1 MDIFEIKSRK
11 LNIGN
16 LIIPFVD
23 FSYLENIYKEF
34 EEEKISRD
42 DLYNYYDE
50 LACVGVFGNINGEYH
65 DYIYTK
71 NKYLRAL
78 LIEGEQENINLIY
91 NYSYYFKNRE
101 RFDEILDNFIK
112 KRIRNKT
119 NWKFIQLDDMFP
131 NKKIL

>member
-1 MDIFEIKSRK
+1 M
-11 LNIGN
+11 
-16 LIIPFVD
+16 
-23 FSYLENIYKEF
+23 ENIT
-34 EEEKISRD
+34 I
-42 DLYNYYDE
+42 
-50 LACVGVFGNINGEYH
+50 
-65 DYIYTK
+65 
-71 NKYLRAL
+71 KYLRAL

-112 KRIRNKT
+112 KRKRNKT